1 MTLESFE
8 SSLVTILH
16 PAFLQLGVI
25 RLKRR
30 ECREEIRKMIPMH
43 GHTFHFHHVT

>member
-8 SSLVTILH
+8 SSLVTILR

-25 RLKRR
+25 HVSSDVSVV
-30 ECREEIRKMIPMH
+30 RKYAR
-43 GHTFHFHHVT
+43 